1 MNRQIWIKTF
11 LFVIPLL
18 TVGLF
23 VFLRNTGVHE
33 IRTPVDA
40 TSAPVVL
47 HDANPSSNDWPWW
60 RGTNGCNT
68 GATTAALPIQWSPS
82 DHVTWKTSI
91 PGRGH
96 SSPCLWGEQ
105 LFLTTADDEK
115 QTISLLCL
123 DRESGKMNWQ
133 TELHRGG
140 FMESHQKNTHASS
153 SPACDGQV
161 VFVTSAVHGSIWVT
175 AVDLSGRIAWS
186 REAGSYSSEW
196 GYGSSPTI
204 HQSLVIV
211 AADNRGK
218 AIDRLVGT
226 SWLAGIHR
234 QTGEVVW
241 RVKRGEGDS
250 FGSPVI
256 AHVAGCDQLLL
267 AGKDCVQSYDPL
279 SGDVRWK
286 CRWGI
291 KRTANA
297 IAFDDK
303 FVYASARHPQAETIC
318 IRADG
323 EGDVTETHLV
333 WRDQKATCDVPSPCV
348 HDGLFYSLSDDG
360 VLSCLSTETGKLQW
374 KKRLGGT
381 VSSSPL
387 IAGQHLYCAN
397 EAGQIFVVKLGT
409 RGEIAAENSFGEGLM
424 ASPIVSRNCIYF
436 RTLTDLYCLTETQP
450 MTPVADK
457 PDTADQRF

>member
-1 MNRQIWIKTF
+1 MDVKRQIWIKSF
-11 LFVIPLL
+11 LFVLPVLAL
-18 TVGLF
+18 GLF
-23 VFLRNTGVHE
+23 ILLRNTGVRE
-33 IRTPVDA
+33 IHTPIDTPSVAVKDA
-40 TSAPVVL
+40 QPAA
-47 HDANPSSNDWPWW
+47 DDWPWW
-60 RGTNGCNT
+60 RGHNGRNS
-68 GATTAALPIQWSPS
+68 AAAMADLPIQWSS
-82 DHVTWKTSI
+82 SENIAWKTSV

-96 SSPCLWGEQ
+96 SSPCLWGER

-115 QTISLLCL
+115 QTVSLLCF
-123 DRESGKMNWQ
+123 DRESGRSLWQ
-133 TELHRGG
+133 TQLHRGG
-140 FMESHQKNTHASS
+140 FMESHQKNSQASS
-153 SPACDGQV
+153 TPACDGRSI
-161 VFVTSAVHGSIWVT
+161 FVTCAVHGSLWVT
-175 AVDLSGRIAWS
+175 AVDFNGQIVWS
-186 REAGSYSSEW
+186 REAGPYSSEW

-218 AIDRLVGT
+218 AIDRLMGT
-226 SWLAGIHR
+226 SWLAAMHR
-234 QTGEVVW
+234 LTGEVVW
-241 RVKRGEGDS
+241 RVKRAEGDS
-250 FGSPVI
+250 FGSPVV

-267 AGKDCVQSYDPL
+267 AGKDCVHSYDPS

-323 EGDVTETHLV
+323 QGDVTETHLV

-348 HDGLFYSLSDDG
+348 HEGLFYSLSDDG
-360 VLSCLSTETGKLQW
+360 VLTCLATETGKLQW

-397 EAGQIFVVKLGT
+397 EDGQIFVVKLGT
-409 RGEIAAENSFGEGLM
+409 RGDIVAENSFGEGLM
-424 ASPIVSRNCIYF
+424 ASPIVSRDRLYF
-436 RTLTDLYCLTETQP
+436 RTLTGLYCLKETQR
-450 MTPVADK
+450 MIPVADK
-457 PDTADQRF
+457 PQPTDQRF